1 MRGCAMRYAF
11 ARFSLRIVFAGL
23 LGLPAGSALAQGQ
36 EEIAT
41 YTNKRFGFQLS
52 YPTARFKPHEPLSEE
67 GRVWVSHDGNARL
80 MAGALPNADSM
91 SRMDYRDYVLAKSYA
106 GAELDYSPMRDTWFV
121 LSGTRDGA
129 VFYERVTFT
138 CGGRL
143 INSWAMIYPVQ
154 EKQLYEP
161 LVEQVARGYRAGR
174 RNCAA
179 VLGEARPQ

>member
-1 MRGCAMRYAF
+1 M
-11 ARFSLRIVFAGL
+11 LAGS
-23 LGLPAGSALAQGQ
+23 LGLSGHPALAQGQ

-41 YTNKRFGFQLS
+41 YSNKRFGFQLS
-52 YPTARFKPHEPLSEE
+52 YPTARFKPQEPLSED

-80 MAGALPNADSM
+80 MAGALPNGDHM
-91 SRMDYRDYVLAKSYA
+91 SLKDYRDYVLNKSYA

-143 INSWAMIYPVQ
+143 INSWAMIYPAAERQV
-154 EKQLYEP
+154 YDR
-161 LVEQVARGYRAGR
+161 LVEQVARTYRTGKSN
-174 RNCAA
+174 NCAA
-179 VLGEARPQ
+179 LLGEARGSQ